1 MFSKAQLDTFS
12 QTLNRKRITQA
23 TFDDAVRENVEEFD
37 MEVLITHI
45 FVSSFRFLL
54 EKSQR

>member
-37 MEVLITHI
+37 MEVWPYDDM
-45 FVSSFRFLL
+45 FL
-54 EKSQR
+54 